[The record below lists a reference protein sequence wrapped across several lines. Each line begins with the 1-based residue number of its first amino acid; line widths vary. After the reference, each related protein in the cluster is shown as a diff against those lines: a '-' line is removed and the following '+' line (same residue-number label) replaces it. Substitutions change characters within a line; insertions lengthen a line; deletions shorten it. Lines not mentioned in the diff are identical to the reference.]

1 MTAHLERPL
10 RIVQAAAFPFPS
22 AQGSQVYVRGMARA
36 LARRGHDVT
45 VVCYAHGE
53 GEVDPDYRVIRT
65 PSIPGYNNLRAGPDW
80 VKPVLDLALAAKIA
94 SVPADVVHAHNYEA
108 PIAALLAKRFTGT
121 PIVYS
126 AHNTMHEELP
136 TYFRRPLA
144 RRFAGRVGAV
154 LDRTVPRMAEHAVVL
169 ADEAEVTLRKL
180 GCREVTKVAPGVD
193 FAELEDVVPAELP
206 EGPWVVYAGNPDV
219 YQDLPVLMD
228 AMRQLDGVG
237 LLMVSA
243 SCLDDWAQVGL
254 PKFMAVQTS
263 DFSEVKRLV
272 AAADVAAIPR
282 TVCSGF
288 PIKLL
293 NTLGLGVPTVVAE
306 GSARGLPGEVVVPN
320 GDAGAMARA
329 IRDLLEAPEYR
340 RGLSAR
346 ARSHVRHACTWD
358 ARAAELEAIYA
369 RIVAH

>member
-1 MTAHLERPL
+1 M
-10 RIVQAAAFPFPS
+10 
-22 AQGSQVYVRGMARA
+22 
-36 LARRGHDVT
+36 
-45 VVCYAHGE
+45 
-53 GEVDPDYRVIRT
+53 
-65 PSIPGYNNLRAGPDW
+65 
-80 VKPVLDLALAAKIA
+80 
-94 SVPADVVHAHNYEA
+94 VHAHNYEA

-288 PIKLL
+288 PIKRSTHSASASRRWWLRAL
-293 NTLGLGVPTVVAE
+293 RAVCLERWWFPTETPGQWRAPYVTFSRPLSIGAVSPRAH
-306 GSARGLPGEVVVPN
+306 AR
-320 GDAGAMARA
+320 
-329 IRDLLEAPEYR
+329 
-340 RGLSAR
+340 
-346 ARSHVRHACTWD
+346 T
-358 ARAAELEAIYA
+358 
-369 RIVAH
+369 

>member
-1 MTAHLERPL
+1 MLLCSQTKPRSPC
-10 RIVQAAAFPFPS
+10 
-22 AQGSQVYVRGMARA
+22 GS
-36 LARRGHDVT
+36 
-45 VVCYAHGE
+45 
-53 GEVDPDYRVIRT
+53 
-65 PSIPGYNNLRAGPDW
+65 S
-80 VKPVLDLALAAKIA
+80 
-94 SVPADVVHAHNYEA
+94 
-108 PIAALLAKRFTGT
+108 
-121 PIVYS
+121 
-126 AHNTMHEELP
+126 
-136 TYFRRPLA
+136 
-144 RRFAGRVGAV
+144 GAV
-154 LDRTVPRMAEHAVVL
+154 RSR
-169 ADEAEVTLRKL
+169 
-180 GCREVTKVAPGVD
+180 KVAPGVD

-243 SCLDDWAQVGL
+243 SCLDDWAKVGL

-272 AAADVAAIPR
+272 SAADVAAIPR

-306 GSARGLPGEVVVPN
+306 GSARGLPGRWWFPTETPEQW
-320 GDAGAMARA
+320 RA
-329 IRDLLEAPEYR
+329 PYVTFSRPEYR

-346 ARSHVRHACTWD
+346 ARSHVRRACTWD

-369 RIVAH
+369 RVVAH